1 MLFHRKGDWKEGKL
15 ILCIGHITALLCRSA
30 CCMVLAKVSI
40 ISIRCSSNTVT
51 TVSAVF
57 PLMVVLVVVI
67 VIIVVTVVF
76 FFVKVLVRRSWMHDE
91 IIRWLR
97 ARCWRRS
104 MNLMMIIFIIW
115 NAATVLEWVL
125 HWIIA
130 TTSAAATFCIV
141 YKWLMRRWLLTV
153 EFIRVAGV
161 IGQWWKCSGLG

>member
-76 FFVKVLVRRSWMHDE
+76 FFVKALVRRSWMHDE

-130 TTSAAATFCIV
+130 TTSAAATFCSV